1 MFLDERVDVSGIE
14 IENVVAVRYEC
25 TQKGSG
31 NKWPSM
37 REFKVSTT
45 PETGVEF
52 TKEVIRTQDGWAPY
66 QGEESNLIDENTQ
79 TSIWYNVR
87 QNGNPANTTIKGDYV
102 GVKLSQP
109 ITLGKIDILQGKNGN
124 DGDYFK
130 NVKLQYSV
138 NGTDWKDIPGVEP
151 FKNTRHIQVDL
162 SDKNIEAQYLRLENQ
177 ENQESWIAFRE
188 FDVDAKVFYNAKAYT
203 NVDARYVRLIN
214 KTDAKK
220 TFDIQKLSLKTFEI
234 YEKSLV
240 ADQTTFAIGE
250 AASNP
255 ATNLFDGDRT
265 TQVIY
270 QGSQNQGAKFVYD
283 LGQTID
289 LKTLK
294 VVCRDSEIDFP
305 HHAKISVSTDGQ
317 KWTDVMTIG
326 NQDKENEG
334 EASNED
340 NINDVLPLHETSYNA
355 KLEENINQKA
365 RFIKFEITRTK
376 VGSDKWVRFQEF
388 EINGGEYMPTVNDP
402 TFESDCLDTRNGKYA
417 YMVDADL
424 STAFV
429 PAKETGTLNYTVSD
443 NNNVNVIK
451 IIQGADAIS
460 NATVKARTLKNPDKW
475 ITLGTLAQT
484 VNEFVL
490 EKDTVLLDV
499 KLEWKNVTPSITE
512 LVFAKTDTV
521 NVDKAELKKL
531 LDNKEDTSS
540 WTTDSKQA
548 YDAAIAAGQ
557 KVYDSEHASKGS
569 VDSAVLAIKN
579 AVADKELKGDMSK
592 LQAALDK
599 ALKDSEN
606 YTARTWRVYSNAVS
620 AIETAMEN
628 ADNTSVA
635 DVEKLLADLEAAK
648 SALVYNPSAMEECML
663 AVQAENDFINATDKS
678 IYTEESWNNFV
689 AAKEAVEQL
698 IEKNK
703 TTPVHPSE
711 FKDALKAL
719 KDAKEGLTFVP
730 VAPVSKEVLSGLIKT
745 AEGLD
750 AQLYTKDSYQALT
763 EALNA
768 AKAEF
773 DRTDSTEESVKAA
786 VDKLDAAIKAL
797 VTRANGEEVKAY
809 INGIELKDASKYTEE
824 SYKVYKD
831 AYQKLCGVLDRLDN
845 VSQEEYLKLRNAFET
860 AEANLVEKDAA
871 KPEQPK
877 PDKPQQDQKPDSDD
891 KHEVH
896 TGDTTESSLPM
907 AWLLASVVAVGGIL
921 ISKKKRVK

>member
-109 ITLGKIDILQGKNGN
+109 ITLGKIDILQGKNDN

-162 SDKNIEAQYLRLENQ
+162 SDKNIEAQYVRLENQ

-188 FDVDAKVFYNAKAYT
+188 FD
-203 NVDARYVRLIN
+203 VDARYVRLIN

-711 FKDALKAL
+711 FKDALKVL

-730 VAPVSKEVLSGLIKT
+730 VAPVSKEVLAGLIKT

-786 VDKLDAAIKAL
+786 VAQLDAAIKAL
-797 VTRANGEEVKAY
+797 VTRANAEEVKAY

-831 AYQKLCGVLDRLDN
+831 AYQKLCGALDRLDN

>member
-109 ITLGKIDILQGKNGN
+109 ITLGKIDILQGKNDN

-177 ENQESWIAFRE
+177 ENQESGIAFRE
-188 FDVDAKVFYNAKAYT
+188 FD
-203 NVDARYVRLIN
+203 VDARYVRLIN

-340 NINDVLPLHETSYNA
+340 NINDVPPLHETSYNA

-548 YDAAIAAGQ
+548 YDAAIEAGQ

-730 VAPVSKEVLSGLIKT
+730 VAPVSKEVLSGLI
-745 AEGLD
+745 
-750 AQLYTKDSYQALT
+750 
-763 EALNA
+763 
-768 AKAEF
+768 
-773 DRTDSTEESVKAA
+773 
-786 VDKLDAAIKAL
+786 I
-797 VTRANGEEVKAY
+797 
-809 INGIELKDASKYTEE
+809 
-824 SYKVYKD
+824 
-831 AYQKLCGVLDRLDN
+831 C
-845 VSQEEYLKLRNAFET
+845 LRRMWRN
-860 AEANLVEKDAA
+860 
-871 KPEQPK
+871 
-877 PDKPQQDQKPDSDD
+877 
-891 KHEVH
+891 
-896 TGDTTESSLPM
+896 
-907 AWLLASVVAVGGIL
+907 
-921 ISKKKRVK
+921 

>member
-188 FDVDAKVFYNAKAYT
+188 FDVDA
-203 NVDARYVRLIN
+203 RYVRLIN

-220 TFDIQKLSLKTFEI
+220 TFDIQKLSLKTFEL

-730 VAPVSKEVLSGLIKT
+730 VAPVSKEVLSGLI
-745 AEGLD
+745 
-750 AQLYTKDSYQALT
+750 
-763 EALNA
+763 
-768 AKAEF
+768 
-773 DRTDSTEESVKAA
+773 
-786 VDKLDAAIKAL
+786 I
-797 VTRANGEEVKAY
+797 
-809 INGIELKDASKYTEE
+809 
-824 SYKVYKD
+824 
-831 AYQKLCGVLDRLDN
+831 C
-845 VSQEEYLKLRNAFET
+845 LRRMWRN
-860 AEANLVEKDAA
+860 
-871 KPEQPK
+871 
-877 PDKPQQDQKPDSDD
+877 
-891 KHEVH
+891 
-896 TGDTTESSLPM
+896 
-907 AWLLASVVAVGGIL
+907 
-921 ISKKKRVK
+921 

>member
-188 FDVDAKVFYNAKAYT
+188 FDVDA
-203 NVDARYVRLIN
+203 RYVRLIN

-340 NINDVLPLHETSYNA
+340 NINDVPPLHETSYNA

-628 ADNTSVA
+628 ADNT
-635 DVEKLLADLEAAK
+635 
-648 SALVYNPSAMEECML
+648 
-663 AVQAENDFINATDKS
+663 
-678 IYTEESWNNFV
+678 
-689 AAKEAVEQL
+689 
-698 IEKNK
+698 
-703 TTPVHPSE
+703 
-711 FKDALKAL
+711 KA
-719 KDAKEGLTFVP
+719 
-730 VAPVSKEVLSGLIKT
+730 
-745 AEGLD
+745 
-750 AQLYTKDSYQALT
+750 
-763 EALNA
+763 
-768 AKAEF
+768 
-773 DRTDSTEESVKAA
+773 
-786 VDKLDAAIKAL
+786 
-797 VTRANGEEVKAY
+797 
-809 INGIELKDASKYTEE
+809 
-824 SYKVYKD
+824 
-831 AYQKLCGVLDRLDN
+831 
-845 VSQEEYLKLRNAFET
+845 
-860 AEANLVEKDAA
+860 
-871 KPEQPK
+871 
-877 PDKPQQDQKPDSDD
+877 
-891 KHEVH
+891 
-896 TGDTTESSLPM
+896 
-907 AWLLASVVAVGGIL
+907 
-921 ISKKKRVK
+921 

>member
-162 SDKNIEAQYLRLENQ
+162 SDKNIEAQYVRLENQ

-188 FDVDAKVFYNAKAYT
+188 FD
-203 NVDARYVRLIN
+203 VDARYVRLIN

-305 HHAKISVSTDGQ
+305 HYAEISVSTDGQ

>member
-188 FDVDAKVFYNAKAYT
+188 FDVDA
-203 NVDARYVRLIN
+203 RYVRLIN

-305 HHAKISVSTDGQ
+305 HYAKISVSTDGQ

-499 KLEWKNVTPSITE
+499 KLEWKNVIPSITE

>member
-109 ITLGKIDILQGKNGN
+109 ITLGKIDILQGKNDN

-162 SDKNIEAQYLRLENQ
+162 SDKNIEAQYVRLENQ

-188 FDVDAKVFYNAKAYT
+188 FD
-203 NVDARYVRLIN
+203 VDARYVRLIN

-255 ATNLFDGDRT
+255 ATNLFDGDCT

>member
-79 TSIWYNVR
+79 ISIWYNVR

-162 SDKNIEAQYLRLENQ
+162 SDKNIEAQYVRLENQ

-188 FDVDAKVFYNAKAYT
+188 FD
-203 NVDARYVRLIN
+203 VDARYVRLIN

-355 KLEENINQKA
+355 KMEENINQKA

-750 AQLYTKDSYQALT
+750 AQLYTKDSYRALT

>member
-109 ITLGKIDILQGKNGN
+109 ITLGKIDILQGKNDN

-162 SDKNIEAQYLRLENQ
+162 SDKNIEAQYVRLENQ

-188 FDVDAKVFYNAKAYT
+188 FD
-203 NVDARYVRLIN
+203 VDARYVRLIN

-240 ADQTTFAIGE
+240 ADQTMFAIGE

>member
-188 FDVDAKVFYNAKAYT
+188 FDVDA
-203 NVDARYVRLIN
+203 RYVRLIN

-340 NINDVLPLHETSYNA
+340 NINDVLPSHETSYNA

>member
-188 FDVDAKVFYNAKAYT
+188 FDVDA
-203 NVDARYVRLIN
+203 RYVRLIN

-270 QGSQNQGAKFVYD
+270 QGSQNQGSKFVYD

-663 AVQAENDFINATDKS
+663 AVQAENDFINAIDKS

-730 VAPVSKEVLSGLIKT
+730 VAPVSKEVLSGLIK
-745 AEGLD
+745 
-750 AQLYTKDSYQALT
+750 
-763 EALNA
+763 
-768 AKAEF
+768 
-773 DRTDSTEESVKAA
+773 
-786 VDKLDAAIKAL
+786 
-797 VTRANGEEVKAY
+797 
-809 INGIELKDASKYTEE
+809 
-824 SYKVYKD
+824 
-831 AYQKLCGVLDRLDN
+831 C
-845 VSQEEYLKLRNAFET
+845 LRRMWRN
-860 AEANLVEKDAA
+860 
-871 KPEQPK
+871 
-877 PDKPQQDQKPDSDD
+877 
-891 KHEVH
+891 
-896 TGDTTESSLPM
+896 
-907 AWLLASVVAVGGIL
+907 
-921 ISKKKRVK
+921 

>member
-109 ITLGKIDILQGKNGN
+109 ITLGKIDILQGKNDN

-162 SDKNIEAQYLRLENQ
+162 SDKNIEAQYVRLENQ

-188 FDVDAKVFYNAKAYT
+188 FD
-203 NVDARYVRLIN
+203 VDARYVRLIN

-648 SALVYNPSAMEECML
+648 SALVYNLSAMEECML

>member
-109 ITLGKIDILQGKNGN
+109 ITLGKIDILQGKNDN

-162 SDKNIEAQYLRLENQ
+162 SDKNIEAQYVRLENQ

-188 FDVDAKVFYNAKAYT
+188 FD
-203 NVDARYVRLIN
+203 VDARYVRLIN

-620 AIETAMEN
+620 AIETQWKMRIIH
-628 ADNTSVA
+628 
-635 DVEKLLADLEAAK
+635 
-648 SALVYNPSAMEECML
+648 
-663 AVQAENDFINATDKS
+663 Q
-678 IYTEESWNNFV
+678 
-689 AAKEAVEQL
+689 
-698 IEKNK
+698 
-703 TTPVHPSE
+703 
-711 FKDALKAL
+711 
-719 KDAKEGLTFVP
+719 
-730 VAPVSKEVLSGLIKT
+730 
-745 AEGLD
+745 
-750 AQLYTKDSYQALT
+750 
-763 EALNA
+763 
-768 AKAEF
+768 
-773 DRTDSTEESVKAA
+773 
-786 VDKLDAAIKAL
+786 
-797 VTRANGEEVKAY
+797 
-809 INGIELKDASKYTEE
+809 
-824 SYKVYKD
+824 
-831 AYQKLCGVLDRLDN
+831 
-845 VSQEEYLKLRNAFET
+845 
-860 AEANLVEKDAA
+860 
-871 KPEQPK
+871 
-877 PDKPQQDQKPDSDD
+877 
-891 KHEVH
+891 
-896 TGDTTESSLPM
+896 
-907 AWLLASVVAVGGIL
+907 
-921 ISKKKRVK
+921 

>member
-162 SDKNIEAQYLRLENQ
+162 SDKNIEAQYVRLENQ

-188 FDVDAKVFYNAKAYT
+188 FD
-203 NVDARYVRLIN
+203 VDARYVRLIN

-592 LQAALDK
+592 LQATLDK

-730 VAPVSKEVLSGLIKT
+730 VAPVSKEVLSGLI
-745 AEGLD
+745 
-750 AQLYTKDSYQALT
+750 
-763 EALNA
+763 
-768 AKAEF
+768 
-773 DRTDSTEESVKAA
+773 
-786 VDKLDAAIKAL
+786 I
-797 VTRANGEEVKAY
+797 
-809 INGIELKDASKYTEE
+809 
-824 SYKVYKD
+824 
-831 AYQKLCGVLDRLDN
+831 C
-845 VSQEEYLKLRNAFET
+845 LRRMWRN
-860 AEANLVEKDAA
+860 
-871 KPEQPK
+871 
-877 PDKPQQDQKPDSDD
+877 
-891 KHEVH
+891 
-896 TGDTTESSLPM
+896 
-907 AWLLASVVAVGGIL
+907 
-921 ISKKKRVK
+921 

>member
-162 SDKNIEAQYLRLENQ
+162 SDKNIEAQYVRLENQ

-188 FDVDAKVFYNAKAYT
+188 FD
-203 NVDARYVRLIN
+203 VDARYVRLIN

-388 EINGGEYMPTVNDP
+388 KINGGEYMPTVNDP

>member
-162 SDKNIEAQYLRLENQ
+162 SDKNIEAQYVRLENQ

-188 FDVDAKVFYNAKAYT
+188 FD
-203 NVDARYVRLIN
+203 VDARYVRLIN

-294 VVCRDSEIDFP
+294 VVCRDSEIDFQ

>member
-162 SDKNIEAQYLRLENQ
+162 SDKNIEAQYVRLENQ

-188 FDVDAKVFYNAKAYT
+188 FD
-203 NVDARYVRLIN
+203 VDARYVRLIN

-270 QGSQNQGAKFVYD
+270 QGSQNQGAKFIYD

-730 VAPVSKEVLSGLIKT
+730 VAPVSKEVLSGLI
-745 AEGLD
+745 
-750 AQLYTKDSYQALT
+750 
-763 EALNA
+763 
-768 AKAEF
+768 
-773 DRTDSTEESVKAA
+773 
-786 VDKLDAAIKAL
+786 I
-797 VTRANGEEVKAY
+797 
-809 INGIELKDASKYTEE
+809 
-824 SYKVYKD
+824 
-831 AYQKLCGVLDRLDN
+831 C
-845 VSQEEYLKLRNAFET
+845 LRRMWRN
-860 AEANLVEKDAA
+860 
-871 KPEQPK
+871 
-877 PDKPQQDQKPDSDD
+877 
-891 KHEVH
+891 
-896 TGDTTESSLPM
+896 
-907 AWLLASVVAVGGIL
+907 
-921 ISKKKRVK
+921 

>member
-162 SDKNIEAQYLRLENQ
+162 SDKNIEAQYVRLENQ

-188 FDVDAKVFYNAKAYT
+188 FD
-203 NVDARYVRLIN
+203 VDARYVRLIN

-305 HHAKISVSTDGQ
+305 HHAEISVSTDGQ

-730 VAPVSKEVLSGLIKT
+730 VAPVSKEVLSGLI
-745 AEGLD
+745 
-750 AQLYTKDSYQALT
+750 
-763 EALNA
+763 
-768 AKAEF
+768 
-773 DRTDSTEESVKAA
+773 
-786 VDKLDAAIKAL
+786 I
-797 VTRANGEEVKAY
+797 
-809 INGIELKDASKYTEE
+809 
-824 SYKVYKD
+824 
-831 AYQKLCGVLDRLDN
+831 C
-845 VSQEEYLKLRNAFET
+845 LRRMWRN
-860 AEANLVEKDAA
+860 
-871 KPEQPK
+871 
-877 PDKPQQDQKPDSDD
+877 
-891 KHEVH
+891 
-896 TGDTTESSLPM
+896 
-907 AWLLASVVAVGGIL
+907 
-921 ISKKKRVK
+921 

>member
-162 SDKNIEAQYLRLENQ
+162 SDKNIKAQYVRLENQ

-188 FDVDAKVFYNAKAYT
+188 FD
-203 NVDARYVRLIN
+203 VDARYVRLIN

-388 EINGGEYMPTVNDP
+388 KINGGEYMPTVNDP

-730 VAPVSKEVLSGLIKT
+730 VAPVSKEVLSGLI
-745 AEGLD
+745 
-750 AQLYTKDSYQALT
+750 
-763 EALNA
+763 
-768 AKAEF
+768 
-773 DRTDSTEESVKAA
+773 
-786 VDKLDAAIKAL
+786 I
-797 VTRANGEEVKAY
+797 
-809 INGIELKDASKYTEE
+809 
-824 SYKVYKD
+824 
-831 AYQKLCGVLDRLDN
+831 C
-845 VSQEEYLKLRNAFET
+845 LRRMWRN
-860 AEANLVEKDAA
+860 
-871 KPEQPK
+871 
-877 PDKPQQDQKPDSDD
+877 
-891 KHEVH
+891 
-896 TGDTTESSLPM
+896 
-907 AWLLASVVAVGGIL
+907 
-921 ISKKKRVK
+921 

>member
-188 FDVDAKVFYNAKAYT
+188 FDVDA
-203 NVDARYVRLIN
+203 RYVRLIN

-270 QGSQNQGAKFVYD
+270 QGRQNQGAKFVYD

>member
-31 NKWPSM
+31 NKWASM

-79 TSIWYNVR
+79 ISIWYNVR

-162 SDKNIEAQYLRLENQ
+162 SDKNIEAQYVRLENQ

-188 FDVDAKVFYNAKAYT
+188 FD
-203 NVDARYVRLIN
+203 VDARYVRLIN

-355 KLEENINQKA
+355 KMEENINQKA

>member
-188 FDVDAKVFYNAKAYT
+188 FDVDA
-203 NVDARYVRLIN
+203 RYVRLIN

-305 HHAKISVSTDGQ
+305 HHAEISVSTDGQ

-521 NVDKAELKKL
+521 NVDKAELKNL

-797 VTRANGEEVKAY
+797 VIRANGEEVKAY

>member
-109 ITLGKIDILQGKNGN
+109 ITLGKIDILQGKNDN

-162 SDKNIEAQYLRLENQ
+162 LDKNIEAQYVRLENQ

-188 FDVDAKVFYNAKAYT
+188 FD
-203 NVDARYVRLIN
+203 VDARYVRLIN

-429 PAKETGTLNYTVSD
+429 PAKETGRLNYTVSD

-540 WTTDSKQA
+540 WTTDSKQP

-730 VAPVSKEVLSGLIKT
+730 VAPVSKEVLSGLI
-745 AEGLD
+745 
-750 AQLYTKDSYQALT
+750 
-763 EALNA
+763 
-768 AKAEF
+768 
-773 DRTDSTEESVKAA
+773 
-786 VDKLDAAIKAL
+786 I
-797 VTRANGEEVKAY
+797 
-809 INGIELKDASKYTEE
+809 
-824 SYKVYKD
+824 
-831 AYQKLCGVLDRLDN
+831 C
-845 VSQEEYLKLRNAFET
+845 LRRMWRN
-860 AEANLVEKDAA
+860 
-871 KPEQPK
+871 
-877 PDKPQQDQKPDSDD
+877 
-891 KHEVH
+891 
-896 TGDTTESSLPM
+896 
-907 AWLLASVVAVGGIL
+907 
-921 ISKKKRVK
+921 

>member
-1 MFLDERVDVSGIE
+1 M
-14 IENVVAVRYEC
+14 
-25 TQKGSG
+25 
-31 NKWPSM
+31 
-37 REFKVSTT
+37 
-45 PETGVEF
+45 
-52 TKEVIRTQDGWAPY
+52 
-66 QGEESNLIDENTQ
+66 
-79 TSIWYNVR
+79 
-87 QNGNPANTTIKGDYV
+87 
-102 GVKLSQP
+102 
-109 ITLGKIDILQGKNGN
+109 
-124 DGDYFK
+124 
-130 NVKLQYSV
+130 
-138 NGTDWKDIPGVEP
+138 
-151 FKNTRHIQVDL
+151 
-162 SDKNIEAQYLRLENQ
+162 
-177 ENQESWIAFRE
+177 
-188 FDVDAKVFYNAKAYT
+188 
-203 NVDARYVRLIN
+203 
-214 KTDAKK
+214 
-220 TFDIQKLSLKTFEI
+220 
-234 YEKSLV
+234 
-240 ADQTTFAIGE
+240 
-250 AASNP
+250 
-255 ATNLFDGDRT
+255 
-265 TQVIY
+265 
-270 QGSQNQGAKFVYD
+270 
-283 LGQTID
+283 
-289 LKTLK
+289 K

-648 SALVYNPSAMEECML
+648 R
-663 AVQAENDFINATDKS
+663 
-678 IYTEESWNNFV
+678 
-689 AAKEAVEQL
+689 
-698 IEKNK
+698 
-703 TTPVHPSE
+703 
-711 FKDALKAL
+711 
-719 KDAKEGLTFVP
+719 
-730 VAPVSKEVLSGLIKT
+730 
-745 AEGLD
+745 
-750 AQLYTKDSYQALT
+750 LYTIRLQWKNVCSQCRQKMTL
-763 EALNA
+763 
-768 AKAEF
+768 
-773 DRTDSTEESVKAA
+773 SMQQ
-786 VDKLDAAIKAL
+786 
-797 VTRANGEEVKAY
+797 
-809 INGIELKDASKYTEE
+809 INLSIQKSLGIILLR
-824 SYKVYKD
+824 
-831 AYQKLCGVLDRLDN
+831 QKKQWN
-845 VSQEEYLKLRNAFET
+845 S
-860 AEANLVEKDAA
+860 
-871 KPEQPK
+871 
-877 PDKPQQDQKPDSDD
+877 
-891 KHEVH
+891 
-896 TGDTTESSLPM
+896 
-907 AWLLASVVAVGGIL
+907 
-921 ISKKKRVK
+921 

>member
-188 FDVDAKVFYNAKAYT
+188 FD
-203 NVDARYVRLIN
+203 VDARYVRLIN

-907 AWLLASVVAVGGIL
+907 EWLLASVVAVGGIL

>member
-14 IENVVAVRYEC
+14 IENVVAVRYES

-109 ITLGKIDILQGKNGN
+109 ITLGKIDILQGKNDN

-188 FDVDAKVFYNAKAYT
+188 FD
-203 NVDARYVRLIN
+203 VDARYVRLIN

-270 QGSQNQGAKFVYD
+270 QGSQNQGSKFVYD

-663 AVQAENDFINATDKS
+663 AVQAENDFINAIDKS

-730 VAPVSKEVLSGLIKT
+730 VAPVSKEVLSGLI
-745 AEGLD
+745 
-750 AQLYTKDSYQALT
+750 
-763 EALNA
+763 
-768 AKAEF
+768 
-773 DRTDSTEESVKAA
+773 
-786 VDKLDAAIKAL
+786 I
-797 VTRANGEEVKAY
+797 
-809 INGIELKDASKYTEE
+809 
-824 SYKVYKD
+824 
-831 AYQKLCGVLDRLDN
+831 C
-845 VSQEEYLKLRNAFET
+845 LRRMWRN
-860 AEANLVEKDAA
+860 
-871 KPEQPK
+871 
-877 PDKPQQDQKPDSDD
+877 
-891 KHEVH
+891 
-896 TGDTTESSLPM
+896 
-907 AWLLASVVAVGGIL
+907 
-921 ISKKKRVK
+921 

>member
-79 TSIWYNVR
+79 ISIWYNVR

-162 SDKNIEAQYLRLENQ
+162 SDKNIEAQYVRLENQ

-188 FDVDAKVFYNAKAYT
+188 FD
-203 NVDARYVRLIN
+203 VDARYVRLIN

-355 KLEENINQKA
+355 KMEENINQKA

-599 ALKDSEN
+599 ELKDSEN

-628 ADNTSVA
+628 ADNISVA

>member
-162 SDKNIEAQYLRLENQ
+162 SDKNIEAQYVRLENQ

-188 FDVDAKVFYNAKAYT
+188 FD
-203 NVDARYVRLIN
+203 VDARYVRLIN

-730 VAPVSKEVLSGLIKT
+730 VAPVSKEVLSGLI
-745 AEGLD
+745 
-750 AQLYTKDSYQALT
+750 
-763 EALNA
+763 
-768 AKAEF
+768 
-773 DRTDSTEESVKAA
+773 
-786 VDKLDAAIKAL
+786 I
-797 VTRANGEEVKAY
+797 
-809 INGIELKDASKYTEE
+809 
-824 SYKVYKD
+824 
-831 AYQKLCGVLDRLDN
+831 C
-845 VSQEEYLKLRNAFET
+845 LRRMWRN
-860 AEANLVEKDAA
+860 
-871 KPEQPK
+871 
-877 PDKPQQDQKPDSDD
+877 
-891 KHEVH
+891 
-896 TGDTTESSLPM
+896 
-907 AWLLASVVAVGGIL
+907 
-921 ISKKKRVK
+921 

>member
-188 FDVDAKVFYNAKAYT
+188 FDVDA
-203 NVDARYVRLIN
+203 RYVRLIN

-270 QGSQNQGAKFVYD
+270 QGSQNQGSKFVYD

-355 KLEENINQKA
+355 KVEENINQKA

-663 AVQAENDFINATDKS
+663 AVQAENDFINAIDKS

-730 VAPVSKEVLSGLIKT
+730 VAPVSKEVLSGLIK
-745 AEGLD
+745 
-750 AQLYTKDSYQALT
+750 
-763 EALNA
+763 
-768 AKAEF
+768 
-773 DRTDSTEESVKAA
+773 
-786 VDKLDAAIKAL
+786 
-797 VTRANGEEVKAY
+797 
-809 INGIELKDASKYTEE
+809 
-824 SYKVYKD
+824 
-831 AYQKLCGVLDRLDN
+831 C
-845 VSQEEYLKLRNAFET
+845 LRRMWRN
-860 AEANLVEKDAA
+860 
-871 KPEQPK
+871 
-877 PDKPQQDQKPDSDD
+877 
-891 KHEVH
+891 
-896 TGDTTESSLPM
+896 
-907 AWLLASVVAVGGIL
+907 
-921 ISKKKRVK
+921 

>member
-109 ITLGKIDILQGKNGN
+109 ITLGKIDILQGKNDN

-162 SDKNIEAQYLRLENQ
+162 SDKNIEAQYVRLENQ

-188 FDVDAKVFYNAKAYT
+188 FD
-203 NVDARYVRLIN
+203 VDARYVRLIN

-340 NINDVLPLHETSYNA
+340 NINDVPPLHETSYNA

-579 AVADKELKGDMSK
+579 A
-592 LQAALDK
+592 
-599 ALKDSEN
+599 
-606 YTARTWRVYSNAVS
+606 
-620 AIETAMEN
+620 
-628 ADNTSVA
+628 DNTSVA

-730 VAPVSKEVLSGLIKT
+730 VAPVSKEVLSGLI
-745 AEGLD
+745 
-750 AQLYTKDSYQALT
+750 
-763 EALNA
+763 
-768 AKAEF
+768 
-773 DRTDSTEESVKAA
+773 
-786 VDKLDAAIKAL
+786 I
-797 VTRANGEEVKAY
+797 
-809 INGIELKDASKYTEE
+809 
-824 SYKVYKD
+824 
-831 AYQKLCGVLDRLDN
+831 C
-845 VSQEEYLKLRNAFET
+845 LRRMWKN
-860 AEANLVEKDAA
+860 
-871 KPEQPK
+871 
-877 PDKPQQDQKPDSDD
+877 
-891 KHEVH
+891 
-896 TGDTTESSLPM
+896 
-907 AWLLASVVAVGGIL
+907 
-921 ISKKKRVK
+921 